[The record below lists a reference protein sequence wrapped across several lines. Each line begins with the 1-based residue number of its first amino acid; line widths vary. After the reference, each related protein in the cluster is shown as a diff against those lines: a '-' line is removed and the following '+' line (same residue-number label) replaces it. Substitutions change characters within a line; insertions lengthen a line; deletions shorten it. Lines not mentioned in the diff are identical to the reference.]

1 MKYVYGRKKWLAAGI
16 AALLISGAGVVPD
29 VLAAPVY
36 TSGITTKAKK
46 DKATFGS
53 AYKVENGVNK
63 YNLEDGSKISIH
75 GTYYAEGITPGK
87 GTTSVVTVGDGTG
100 TLSIDT
106 SSSDAGNSQGAGIL
120 ASDGSRLTINGNLQ
134 IKTYG
139 GSCFADGIYM
149 MRAGTGTGA
158 KANITV
164 NGNVYIGDP
173 TAVGE
178 PPDSS
183 SRDAKWGVNAAEMHG
198 GYGPDGHVPGW
209 ADEYTGARWQ
219 PTGVDVDMSD
229 GSSIDLNG
237 DVYLAVRGSA
247 MKTDPYYKS
256 AGMDDYD
263 IAVIN
268 ANKGNVTIVTPT
280 SDKESFYALA
290 SYGGTVNVN
299 MAGADA
305 ASHKVNIKGNIIAMR
320 DDKSHNGQP
329 YFFQNGRINLA
340 LANSDS
346 QWTGVVDNS
355 GSDQAGEVNLWLQNG
370 AVWKHSSP
378 SRTNGLQVE
387 KMPQPSVFHYGKYD
401 GVSHVNQLVGGN
413 SADRA
418 GIIYPEEAS
427 KIHVMN
433 YSGHVKVIYTH
444 EGDGSTTASYRG
456 GDFRIKKAAA
466 GSGIV
471 VSTNNAGIDMNND
484 DAVWKALNA
493 VAGKIYYEGSV
504 DGESNLAGKAEI
516 AEGLT
521 ASSASAKLADMKY
534 KKDNHGQGYV
544 EKGSAPNP
552 NPNPNPPT
560 PPVPPIVHG
569 DNETALMKGGRSVLT
584 DSALEWR
591 DDAMQGML
599 RLDMLRYRSGMEGAW
614 GRVYGGR
621 WKYDGNGIGIKEN
634 YWAGEAGYDRRYPNN
649 WRAGISL
656 DYRDGK
662 GKYDF
667 GGRGDSKLYA
677 LSLYGSKD
685 LARGAFVDMIVKGG
699 YIKNKFTLY
708 DRGRNQFTG
717 SSTARGYSVAGR
729 YGKRFG
735 MGDFY
740 WQPQIQFTWAHLE
753 PDEYDVSNKS
763 AVMTVKGQSFDSYVA
778 RAGIEAG
785 CIGSFGDLYVRAGIA
800 HEFGGRI
807 KASYSAAD
815 GGTKE
820 TSYDFKDTWGELTVG
835 GTYNLSPVS
844 RIYIDVTRG
853 FGGDWKREW
862 QLNAGF
868 RCEF

>member
-16 AALLISGAGVVPD
+16 AALLISGTGAVSD

-75 GTYYAEGITPGK
+75 GTYHAEGITPGK

-106 SSSDAGNSQGAGIL
+106 SSSEAGNSQGAGIL

-173 TAVGE
+173 AAVGE

-183 SRDAKWGVNAAEMHG
+183 SRDAKWGVNAAEIHG

-237 DVYLAVRGSA
+237 DVYLAVRGAA

-268 ANKGNVTIVTPT
+268 ANKGNVTIVTPSST
-280 SDKESFYALA
+280 GESFYSLA
-290 SYGGTVNVN
+290 SYGGTINVN

-320 DDKSHNGQP
+320 DDKDHNGQP

-346 QWTGVVDNS
+346 QWIGVVDNS

-413 SADRA
+413 RGGGGSKGRKAPAAKSSEAKINDAAEPVEMPDEEINEKAAEEKPEPQDRA
-418 GIIYPEEAS
+418 DKKETADTAGMSAS
-427 KIHVMN
+427 DAAAGNEGMN
-433 YSGHVKVIYTH
+433 TQGDGSGSGGETGDGDGTGTGDGSGTGTG
-444 EGDGSTTASYRG
+444 EGDGNGSGPGAGVPITPPTVINKVLPVYPPSAKMKETTGITYVTILVNASGTVDSAYVAQG
-456 GDFRIKKAAA
+456 SGSSVLDAAA
-466 GSGIV
+466 
-471 VSTNNAGIDMNND
+471 ID
-484 DAVWKALNA
+484 AAYQWTFSPAL
-493 VAGKIYYEGSV
+493 
-504 DGESNLAGKAEI
+504 D
-516 AEGLT
+516 
-521 ASSASAKLADMKY
+521 KY
-534 KKDNHGQGYV
+534 GV
-544 EKGSAPNP
+544 
-552 NPNPNPPT
+552 
-560 PPVPPIVHG
+560 PVPCRITFPV
-569 DNETALMKGGRSVLT
+569 EF
-584 DSALEWR
+584 
-591 DDAMQGML
+591 
-599 RLDMLRYRSGMEGAW
+599 RL
-614 GRVYGGR
+614 
-621 WKYDGNGIGIKEN
+621 N
-634 YWAGEAGYDRRYPNN
+634 
-649 WRAGISL
+649 
-656 DYRDGK
+656 
-662 GKYDF
+662 
-667 GGRGDSKLYA
+667 
-677 LSLYGSKD
+677 
-685 LARGAFVDMIVKGG
+685 
-699 YIKNKFTLY
+699 
-708 DRGRNQFTG
+708 
-717 SSTARGYSVAGR
+717 
-729 YGKRFG
+729 
-735 MGDFY
+735 
-740 WQPQIQFTWAHLE
+740 
-753 PDEYDVSNKS
+753 
-763 AVMTVKGQSFDSYVA
+763 
-778 RAGIEAG
+778 
-785 CIGSFGDLYVRAGIA
+785 
-800 HEFGGRI
+800 
-807 KASYSAAD
+807 
-815 GGTKE
+815 
-820 TSYDFKDTWGELTVG
+820 
-835 GTYNLSPVS
+835 
-844 RIYIDVTRG
+844 
-853 FGGDWKREW
+853 
-862 QLNAGF
+862 
-868 RCEF
+868 

>member
-16 AALLISGAGVVPD
+16 AALLISSTGAVSD

-75 GTYYAEGITPGK
+75 GTYHAEGITPGK

-106 SSSDAGNSQGAGIL
+106 SSSEAGNSQGAGIL

-158 KANITV
+158 KANITI

-173 TAVGE
+173 AAVGE

-183 SRDAKWGVNAAEMHG
+183 SRDAKWGVNAAEIHG

-290 SYGGTVNVN
+290 SYGGTINVN

-320 DDKSHNGQP
+320 DDKDHNGQP

-346 QWTGVVDNS
+346 QWIGVVDNS

-387 KMPQPSVFHYGKYD
+387 KCPNRAYSTM
-401 GVSHVNQLVGGN
+401 GN
-413 SADRA
+413 MTE
-418 GIIYPEEAS
+418 YP
-427 KIHVMN
+427 M
-433 YSGHVKVIYTH
+433 
-444 EGDGSTTASYRG
+444 
-456 GDFRIKKAAA
+456 
-466 GSGIV
+466 
-471 VSTNNAGIDMNND
+471 
-484 DAVWKALNA
+484 
-493 VAGKIYYEGSV
+493 
-504 DGESNLAGKAEI
+504 
-516 AEGLT
+516 
-521 ASSASAKLADMKY
+521 
-534 KKDNHGQGYV
+534 
-544 EKGSAPNP
+544 
-552 NPNPNPPT
+552 
-560 PPVPPIVHG
+560 
-569 DNETALMKGGRSVLT
+569 
-584 DSALEWR
+584 
-591 DDAMQGML
+591 
-599 RLDMLRYRSGMEGAW
+599 
-614 GRVYGGR
+614 
-621 WKYDGNGIGIKEN
+621 
-634 YWAGEAGYDRRYPNN
+634 
-649 WRAGISL
+649 
-656 DYRDGK
+656 
-662 GKYDF
+662 
-667 GGRGDSKLYA
+667 
-677 LSLYGSKD
+677 
-685 LARGAFVDMIVKGG
+685 
-699 YIKNKFTLY
+699 
-708 DRGRNQFTG
+708 
-717 SSTARGYSVAGR
+717 
-729 YGKRFG
+729 
-735 MGDFY
+735 
-740 WQPQIQFTWAHLE
+740 
-753 PDEYDVSNKS
+753 
-763 AVMTVKGQSFDSYVA
+763 
-778 RAGIEAG
+778 
-785 CIGSFGDLYVRAGIA
+785 
-800 HEFGGRI
+800 
-807 KASYSAAD
+807 
-815 GGTKE
+815 
-820 TSYDFKDTWGELTVG
+820 
-835 GTYNLSPVS
+835 
-844 RIYIDVTRG
+844 
-853 FGGDWKREW
+853 
-862 QLNAGF
+862 
-868 RCEF
+868 

>member
-401 GVSHVNQLVGGN
+401 GVS
-413 SADRA
+413 
-418 GIIYPEEAS
+418 
-427 KIHVMN
+427 
-433 YSGHVKVIYTH
+433 
-444 EGDGSTTASYRG
+444 
-456 GDFRIKKAAA
+456 
-466 GSGIV
+466 
-471 VSTNNAGIDMNND
+471 
-484 DAVWKALNA
+484 
-493 VAGKIYYEGSV
+493 
-504 DGESNLAGKAEI
+504 
-516 AEGLT
+516 
-521 ASSASAKLADMKY
+521 
-534 KKDNHGQGYV
+534 
-544 EKGSAPNP
+544 
-552 NPNPNPPT
+552 
-560 PPVPPIVHG
+560 
-569 DNETALMKGGRSVLT
+569 
-584 DSALEWR
+584 
-591 DDAMQGML
+591 
-599 RLDMLRYRSGMEGAW
+599 
-614 GRVYGGR
+614 
-621 WKYDGNGIGIKEN
+621 
-634 YWAGEAGYDRRYPNN
+634 
-649 WRAGISL
+649 
-656 DYRDGK
+656 
-662 GKYDF
+662 
-667 GGRGDSKLYA
+667 
-677 LSLYGSKD
+677 LSL
-685 LARGAFVDMIVKGG
+685 IH
-699 YIKNKFTLY
+699 I
-708 DRGRNQFTG
+708 
-717 SSTARGYSVAGR
+717 
-729 YGKRFG
+729 
-735 MGDFY
+735 
-740 WQPQIQFTWAHLE
+740 
-753 PDEYDVSNKS
+753 
-763 AVMTVKGQSFDSYVA
+763 
-778 RAGIEAG
+778 
-785 CIGSFGDLYVRAGIA
+785 
-800 HEFGGRI
+800 
-807 KASYSAAD
+807 
-815 GGTKE
+815 
-820 TSYDFKDTWGELTVG
+820 
-835 GTYNLSPVS
+835 
-844 RIYIDVTRG
+844 
-853 FGGDWKREW
+853 
-862 QLNAGF
+862 
-868 RCEF
+868 

>member
-16 AALLISGAGVVPD
+16 AALLISGAGAVPD

-183 SRDAKWGVNAAEMHG
+183 SQDAKWGVNAAEMHG

-290 SYGGTVNVN
+290 SYGGTINVN

-320 DDKSHNGQP
+320 DDKDHNGQP

-346 QWTGVVDNS
+346 QWIGVVDNS

-401 GVSHVNQLVGGN
+401 GVSHVNQLVGGG
-413 SADRA
+413 SSDKA
-418 GIIYPEEAS
+418 GIIYPEEVS
-427 KIHVMN
+427 EIHVTN

-444 EGDGSTTASYRG
+444 EGDGGTTASYRG

-493 VAGKIYYEGSV
+493 VAGK
-504 DGESNLAGKAEI
+504 
-516 AEGLT
+516 
-521 ASSASAKLADMKY
+521 M
-534 KKDNHGQGYV
+534 
-544 EKGSAPNP
+544 
-552 NPNPNPPT
+552 
-560 PPVPPIVHG
+560 
-569 DNETALMKGGRSVLT
+569 
-584 DSALEWR
+584 
-591 DDAMQGML
+591 
-599 RLDMLRYRSGMEGAW
+599 
-614 GRVYGGR
+614 
-621 WKYDGNGIGIKEN
+621 
-634 YWAGEAGYDRRYPNN
+634 
-649 WRAGISL
+649 
-656 DYRDGK
+656 
-662 GKYDF
+662 
-667 GGRGDSKLYA
+667 
-677 LSLYGSKD
+677 
-685 LARGAFVDMIVKGG
+685 
-699 YIKNKFTLY
+699 
-708 DRGRNQFTG
+708 RGRYIMRDPW
-717 SSTARGYSVAGR
+717 TARVIWR
-729 YGKRFG
+729 VR
-735 MGDFY
+735 
-740 WQPQIQFTWAHLE
+740 Q
-753 PDEYDVSNKS
+753 KS
-763 AVMTVKGQSFDSYVA
+763 RKG
-778 RAGIEAG
+778 
-785 CIGSFGDLYVRAGIA
+785 
-800 HEFGGRI
+800 
-807 KASYSAAD
+807 
-815 GGTKE
+815 
-820 TSYDFKDTWGELTVG
+820 
-835 GTYNLSPVS
+835 
-844 RIYIDVTRG
+844 
-853 FGGDWKREW
+853 
-862 QLNAGF
+862 
-868 RCEF
+868 

>member
-16 AALLISGAGVVPD
+16 AALLISGTGAVSD

-75 GTYYAEGITPGK
+75 GTYHAEGITPGK

-106 SSSDAGNSQGAGIL
+106 SSSEAGNSQGAGIL

-183 SRDAKWGVNAAEMHG
+183 SRDAKWGVNAAEIHG

-237 DVYLAVRGSA
+237 DVYLAVRGAA

-268 ANKGNVTIVTPT
+268 ANKGNVTIVTPSST
-280 SDKESFYALA
+280 GESFYSLA
-290 SYGGTVNVN
+290 SYGGTINVN

-320 DDKSHNGQP
+320 DDKDHNGQP

-346 QWTGVVDNS
+346 QWIGVVDNS

-444 EGDGSTTASYRG
+444 EGDGGTTASYRG

-493 VAGKIYYEGSV
+493 VAGKI
-504 DGESNLAGKAEI
+504 
-516 AEGLT
+516 
-521 ASSASAKLADMKY
+521 
-534 KKDNHGQGYV
+534 
-544 EKGSAPNP
+544 
-552 NPNPNPPT
+552 
-560 PPVPPIVHG
+560 
-569 DNETALMKGGRSVLT
+569 
-584 DSALEWR
+584 
-591 DDAMQGML
+591 
-599 RLDMLRYRSGMEGAW
+599 
-614 GRVYGGR
+614 
-621 WKYDGNGIGIKEN
+621 
-634 YWAGEAGYDRRYPNN
+634 
-649 WRAGISL
+649 
-656 DYRDGK
+656 
-662 GKYDF
+662 
-667 GGRGDSKLYA
+667 
-677 LSLYGSKD
+677 
-685 LARGAFVDMIVKGG
+685 
-699 YIKNKFTLY
+699 
-708 DRGRNQFTG
+708 
-717 SSTARGYSVAGR
+717 
-729 YGKRFG
+729 
-735 MGDFY
+735 
-740 WQPQIQFTWAHLE
+740 
-753 PDEYDVSNKS
+753 
-763 AVMTVKGQSFDSYVA
+763 
-778 RAGIEAG
+778 
-785 CIGSFGDLYVRAGIA
+785 
-800 HEFGGRI
+800 
-807 KASYSAAD
+807 
-815 GGTKE
+815 
-820 TSYDFKDTWGELTVG
+820 
-835 GTYNLSPVS
+835 
-844 RIYIDVTRG
+844 
-853 FGGDWKREW
+853 
-862 QLNAGF
+862 
-868 RCEF
+868 